1 MTQEEAFQILKLG
14 HNVFLTGS
22 AGSGKTYLLNRY
34 IDFLRSHGV
43 PIAVTASTGIAAT
56 HIGGITI
63 HSWSGLGIKDHLS
76 EWDIEDLQERKYLY
90 DRFQKTKVLII
101 DEVSMLHHFRLDLVD
116 MIIRSVKRNDSPMG
130 GMQVIFCGDFF
141 QLPPVRR
148 AGEPEA
154 RFVYESRV
162 WQTLGPKICY
172 LTEQHRQ
179 VDQKA
184 VKVLND
190 IRQNCVTEETLKL
203 LRTRLLKKPEFKV
216 EPTKLY
222 THNIDVDTINEREL
236 SKIEGKVFSFKMISR
251 GKDWMV
257 GQLKRSCLAPETL
270 NLKVGARVMFV
281 KNNYE
286 AGYSNGTLGT
296 IVSFE
301 ANDPVVRIA
310 SGEKITAK
318 PASWTIDED
327 DKVKAEISQVPLRL
341 AWAITVHKSQGMSLD
356 AAEIDLTKAF
366 EKGMGYVALSRVRT
380 LEGLMLN
387 GFNEKSLMVHED
399 VEVIDKDFTA
409 ESNKLSQAI
418 SLLDQDEKIKM
429 QEVFLATIAPPNA
442 NPKKEK
448 VPTQVE
454 TKKLITQGLSVSDVA
469 MKRKLTIGTVLSHL
483 ETLVKEGALNAAKDL
498 HHLKPTPLRFAK
510 IKKILQRVAD
520 REGEMK
526 LAPAR
531 SILGESYTF
540 EELRLARLFVP
551 RK

>member
-22 AGSGKTYLLNRY
+22 AGGGKNYLLNRY
-34 IDFLRSHGV
+34 IYFLRSHGV

-63 HSWSGLGIKDHLS
+63 HSWSVLGIKDHLS

-409 ESNKLSQAI
+409 ESNKLLQAI

-448 VPTQVE
+448 VQTQVE
-454 TKKLITQGLSVSDVA
+454 TKKLITHGLSVSDLS

-483 ETLVKEGALNAAKDL
+483 ETLVKERALNAAKDL
-498 HHLKPTPLRFAK
+498 HHLKPTPLRFAN

>member
-1 MTQEEAFQILKLG
+1 MTQEESFQILKLG

-236 SKIEGKVFSFKMISR
+236 SKIEGKVFS
-251 GKDWMV
+251 
-257 GQLKRSCLAPETL
+257 LKIIT
-270 NLKVGARVMFV
+270 KRV
-281 KNNYE
+281 
-286 AGYSNGTLGT
+286 
-296 IVSFE
+296 
-301 ANDPVVRIA
+301 IA
-310 SGEKITAK
+310 TEL
-318 PASWTIDED
+318 W
-327 DKVKAEISQVPLRL
+327 VPLFP
-341 AWAITVHKSQGMSLD
+341 S
-356 AAEIDLTKAF
+356 
-366 EKGMGYVALSRVRT
+366 
-380 LEGLMLN
+380 
-387 GFNEKSLMVHED
+387 
-399 VEVIDKDFTA
+399 
-409 ESNKLSQAI
+409 
-418 SLLDQDEKIKM
+418 
-429 QEVFLATIAPPNA
+429 
-442 NPKKEK
+442 
-448 VPTQVE
+448 
-454 TKKLITQGLSVSDVA
+454 
-469 MKRKLTIGTVLSHL
+469 
-483 ETLVKEGALNAAKDL
+483 
-498 HHLKPTPLRFAK
+498 KPTIRSSG
-510 IKKILQRVAD
+510 LQAEKR
-520 REGEMK
+520 
-526 LAPAR
+526 
-531 SILGESYTF
+531 
-540 EELRLARLFVP
+540 
-551 RK
+551 